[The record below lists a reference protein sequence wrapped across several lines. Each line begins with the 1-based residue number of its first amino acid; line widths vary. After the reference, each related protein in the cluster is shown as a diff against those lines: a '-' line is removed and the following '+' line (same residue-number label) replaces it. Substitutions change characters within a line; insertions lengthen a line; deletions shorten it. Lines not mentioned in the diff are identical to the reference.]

1 MFDGWDSPQAFAQ
14 REAERR
20 ADAER
25 DRQPMC
31 ELLRHR
37 GHEAAALVVAA
48 AELTSDCVD
57 NWDGGQHEVTLAVPA
72 VMYAGARSDEVLA
85 QLSAA
90 AEAVVTTKHFR
101 GLEITLRRGEAPAG
115 WDAAAFAGIMRT
127 TDRATPGD
135 EPPRAL
141 PSRQSD

>member
-1 MFDGWDSPQAFAQ
+1 MFDAWDSPQAFAQ

-20 ADAER
+20 AEAER
-25 DRQPMC
+25 DRQAMC

-37 GHEAAALVVAA
+37 GNEAAALVVAA
-48 AELTSDCVD
+48 SELNSDCVD
-57 NWDGGQHEVTLAVPA
+57 NWDGGQYEVTLAVPA
-72 VMYAGARSDEVLA
+72 VMYDGARSDEVLA

-115 WDAAAFAGIMRT
+115 WDAAAFADIMRT
-127 TDRATPGD
+127 TRGSGTGN
-135 EPPRAL
+135 EQPRPLTA
-141 PSRQSD
+141 